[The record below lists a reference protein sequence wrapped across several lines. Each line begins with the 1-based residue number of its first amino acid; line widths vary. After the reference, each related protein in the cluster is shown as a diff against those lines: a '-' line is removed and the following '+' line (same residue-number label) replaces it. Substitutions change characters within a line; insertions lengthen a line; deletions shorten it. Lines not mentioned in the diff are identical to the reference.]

1 MSNLLEIMPF
11 TASLHFRE
19 ISGHEY
25 STTQLGNHIV
35 PITPDTDLDALD
47 IIILGCGEFR
57 GQYRKEDMSRGPDII
72 REELYKLHY
81 WHPDVRIGDLG
92 NIMQGATL
100 ADTRAALK
108 TVLREFKLAGKKVLF
123 LGGSHDLTLQQY
135 EVFRELDHIIDFTII
150 DMLADVNEGK
160 GTHYDDYLLT
170 ALTSTP
176 NFVRHFNLI
185 GFQSYYVN
193 PNLIETLDRLRF
205 DCVRV
210 GKAREDIEEIEPSL
224 RATHLLSIDINAIRY
239 SDAPVNKLASPNGF
253 FGDEMCRITRFAGM
267 SPCLESFG
275 IFGYIAEDDTEG
287 ITAKLIAQMIW
298 YYIDGV
304 NVAKTEVP
312 LEDRSGFYEYHITFT
327 DNNTLFLK
335 SKRTNRWWMQLP
347 DGQFIPCTHKD
358 YLAASHNE
366 IPERWLREMERMV
379 N

>member
-1 MSNLLEIMPF
+1 MSTLLEIIPF
-11 TASLHFRE
+11 TANIHFKE
-19 ISGHEY
+19 VSEHEY
-25 STTQLGNHIV
+25 TPTQLGSQIV
-35 PITPDTDLDALD
+35 HITPETDLDTLD
-47 IIILGCGEFR
+47 IIILGCGDFR
-57 GQYRKEDMSRGPDII
+57 GQYRDEDMSHGPDII
-72 REELYKLHY
+72 REELYQLHG
-81 WHPDVRIGDLG
+81 WHPDVKIGDLG

-100 ADTRAALK
+100 ADTRAAIK
-108 TVLREFKLAGKKVLF
+108 MVLREFKQAGRKVLF

-135 EVFRELDHIIDFTII
+135 EVFKDAGHIIDFTII

-205 DCVRV
+205 DCLRV
-210 GKAREDIEEIEPSL
+210 GKAREDIEQIEPAL
-224 RATHLLSIDINAIRY
+224 RGTHLLSIDINAVRY

-253 FGDEMCRITRFAGM
+253 FGDEMCRITRYAGM
-267 SPCLESFG
+267 SASLESFG
-275 IFGYIAEDDTEG
+275 IFGYIPEDDTAH
-287 ITAKLIAQMIW
+287 ITARLISQMIW

-304 NVAKTEVP
+304 SVGKTEAA
-312 LEDRSGFYEYHITFT
+312 LDDRNSFYEYYVTFT

-335 SKRTNRWWMQLP
+335 SKHTNRWWMQLP
-347 DGQFIPCTHKD
+347 DGQFIACTHQD
-358 YLAASHNE
+358 YLTACRNE